1 MKRLDYV
8 VREDFIPAILNRSFS
23 CTDELSPEILTLPP
37 RFGGLGFPIMENV
50 ADTEYTY
57 SRAATNELK
66 EAIVQQLN
74 EYTEDVDKLH
84 EVKMEITKDRNRRYE
99 DTKRGLLTKLP
110 DQGRLMLELASEKGA
125 SSWLTALPIKEFGYL
140 LNKQQFNDAL
150 CLRYNLTL
158 KDCPKVCACGAD
170 NSVNHALICKLGGYV
185 SMRHNWLRDSIAKL
199 MTTAKCKDVQVEL
212 SLLPVNNCQL
222 PQGTILGDQARLD

>member
-1 MKRLDYV
+1 M
-8 VREDFIPAILNRSFS
+8 EDIA
-23 CTDELSPEILTLPP
+23 E
-37 RFGGLGFPIMENV
+37 
-50 ADTEYTY
+50 TEYAY

-66 EAIVQQLN
+66 DAISQQLN

-99 DTKRGLLTKLP
+99 DAKRGLLSKLP
-110 DQGRLMLELASEKGA
+110 DQGQLMLELASEKGA

-140 LNKQQFNDAL
+140 LNKQQFTDAL

-170 NSVNHALICKLGGYV
+170 NSVSHALICKLGGYV
-185 SMRHNWLRDSIAKL
+185 SMRHNWL
-199 MTTAKCKDVQVEL
+199 M
-212 SLLPVNNCQL
+212 
-222 PQGTILGDQARLD
+222 GTHWPSS

>member
-1 MKRLDYV
+1 MSEIASREPQLAYSAFVYGLSKRWNYVCRTTPGVSQKLKRLDYV

-140 LNKQQFNDAL
+140 LNKQQFTDAL

-158 KDCPKVCACGAD
+158 KDCPKV
-170 NSVNHALICKLGGYV
+170 
-185 SMRHNWLRDSIAKL
+185 
-199 MTTAKCKDVQVEL
+199 
-212 SLLPVNNCQL
+212 
-222 PQGTILGDQARLD
+222 